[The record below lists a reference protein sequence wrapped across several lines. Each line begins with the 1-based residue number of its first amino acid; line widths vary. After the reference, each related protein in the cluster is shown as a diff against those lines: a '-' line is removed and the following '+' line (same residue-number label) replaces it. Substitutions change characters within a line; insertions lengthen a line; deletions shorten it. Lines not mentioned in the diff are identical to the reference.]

1 MWDGH
6 SFRDDV
12 EPAERVV
19 FLGDPNGRPAT
30 AKKRNS
36 RSLQKNKETMKSI
49 SLPIINDND
58 NQSILKDSIASNE
71 QFEAVKNYKKFQA
84 IVNEKRRVL
93 VDNRDRSISANK
105 PSTMF
110 DSWSATERNN
120 VITKEKQAMEKIWKD
135 SATEYLSLKSNYDSE
150 KAKTTFQ
157 TGRGQNPMSMTEL
170 FHQHR
175 HQHPRAAESLLFIKR
190 PFSASTA
197 QIPADLASLER
208 ELGYSDNSAHKN
220 KSGAQEP
227 LFKNKS
233 SSDSLQSIFTNIDDS
248 RTRLQPRPQTSLGIG
263 E

>member
-1 MWDGH
+1 MWDGQ

-36 RSLQKNKETMKSI
+36 RSLQKNRETMKSI

-150 KAKTTFQ
+150 KANR
-157 TGRGQNPMSMTEL
+157 TGT
-170 FHQHR
+170 
-175 HQHPRAAESLLFIKR
+175 
-190 PFSASTA
+190 
-197 QIPADLASLER
+197 
-208 ELGYSDNSAHKN
+208 
-220 KSGAQEP
+220 KS
-227 LFKNKS
+227 NV
-233 SSDSLQSIFTNIDDS
+233 DD
-248 RTRLQPRPQTSLGIG
+248 
-263 E
+263 